1 MERLKQAVESLKLS
15 AQKERAESEQILS
28 ELIRS
33 VERIR
38 TEVGELIGAKEKAA
52 VSWADEQTKQLEQEI
67 QELRKRKAEMEQLS
81 ETEDHIHFLQVRPRL
96 MKMHRMV
103 DVTLDPDTAQS
114 SLILSKDGMHVRHGD
129 KQQALSDNPRRFDS
143 KVFVLG
149 KAGFTSGRHYW
160 EVEVGEKICWR
171 LGVTGESS
179 QRKGNVTV
187 NPQQSFWT
195 VLRDDESNDFCAA
208 TDPVTPLPKNL
219 KPRKLGVYLDYEG
232 RQLSFYNVETRS
244 LIYTFTDTF
253 TEKLYPLFSPG
264 LYYSGLEQQYASP
277 SQTTLSLSCIYA
289 IPFVTECK
297 KRKSEPITFEEDE
310 VKSIKLEPH
319 LYARPTKPAP
329 GVSSETGPSEACA
342 QDSSIP
348 EDSEQ
353 DETALFMMS
362 LQARLKRLPPVKRSI
377 AMIDI
382 QTILHQHEFN
392 SS

>member
-1 MERLKQAVESLKLS
+1 MAPYCGDILIKHLEGLRNTEFKRFRSKLKSYEEGNLQIPRCRLERAGVDETVELLIQCFVIQAVPV
-15 AQKERAESEQILS
+15 A
-28 ELIRS
+28 
-33 VERIR
+33 
-38 TEVGELIGAKEKAA
+38 
-52 VSWADEQTKQLEQEI
+52 
-67 QELRKRKAEMEQLS
+67 
-81 ETEDHIHFLQVRPRL
+81 
-96 MKMHRMV
+96 
-103 DVTLDPDTAQS
+103 
-114 SLILSKDGMHVRHGD
+114 
-129 KQQALSDNPRRFDS
+129 
-143 KVFVLG
+143 
-149 KAGFTSGRHYW
+149 
-160 EVEVGEKICWR
+160 VEVLKRCNVNNVAHELHSEWEK
-171 LGVTGESS
+171 GKKKM
-179 QRKGNVTV
+179 Q
-187 NPQQSFWT
+187 
-195 VLRDDESNDFCAA
+195 DFNTSC
-208 TDPVTPLPKNL
+208 
-219 KPRKLGVYLDYEG
+219 
-232 RQLSFYNVETRS
+232 
-244 LIYTFTDTF
+244 
-253 TEKLYPLFSPG
+253 
-264 LYYSGLEQQYASP
+264 LEQQYASP